1 LESEIQLLELAI
13 GIKESLINAGFI
25 TIGSILNSTT
35 TDISFKVGV
44 DLYIAQIILHE
55 ARRIGASTA
64 HQQPQLLTN
73 TTTVAIDK
81 DKLVLKVRSNLV

>member
-1 LESEIQLLELAI
+1 MESEIQLLELAI

-25 TIGSILNSTT
+25 TIGSILNSTI

-55 ARRIGASTA
+55 TRRMGASTVH
-64 HQQPQLLTN
+64 HQPPLLSN
-73 TTTVAIDK
+73 TTAVAIDK
-81 DKLVLKVRSNLV
+81 DKLVLKSKSKS

>member
-1 LESEIQLLELAI
+1 MESEIQLLELAS

-25 TIGSILNSTT
+25 TIDSILNSTI

-55 ARRIGASTA
+55 ARRMGASTA
-64 HQQPQLLTN
+64 HQQPPLLSN
-73 TTTVAIDK
+73 TTAVAIDK
-81 DKLVLKVRSNLV
+81 DKLVLKSKS

>member
-1 LESEIQLLELAI
+1 MESEIQLLELAN

-25 TIGSILNSTT
+25 TIGSILNSTI

-55 ARRIGASTA
+55 ARRMGASTTF
-64 HQQPQLLTN
+64 QQPPLLSN
-73 TTTVAIDK
+73 TTAVATDN
-81 DKLVLKVRSNLV
+81 DKLVLKSKN

>member
-1 LESEIQLLELAI
+1 MELAI

-55 ARRIGASTA
+55 ARRMGASTA

>member
-1 LESEIQLLELAI
+1 MESEIQLLELAN

-25 TIGSILNSTT
+25 TIGSILNSTI

-55 ARRIGASTA
+55 ARRMGASTA
-64 HQQPQLLTN
+64 HHKPPLLSN
-73 TTTVAIDK
+73 TAAVAIDM
-81 DKLVLKVRSNLV
+81 DKLVLKSKS

>member
-1 LESEIQLLELAI
+1 MESEIQLLELAN

-25 TIGSILNSTT
+25 TIGSILNSTI

-55 ARRIGASTA
+55 ARRMGASTA
-64 HQQPQLLTN
+64 LQQPQLLSN
-73 TTTVAIDK
+73 TTAVATDK
-81 DKLVLKVRSNLV
+81 DKLVLKSKN

>member
-1 LESEIQLLELAI
+1 MESEIQLLELAI